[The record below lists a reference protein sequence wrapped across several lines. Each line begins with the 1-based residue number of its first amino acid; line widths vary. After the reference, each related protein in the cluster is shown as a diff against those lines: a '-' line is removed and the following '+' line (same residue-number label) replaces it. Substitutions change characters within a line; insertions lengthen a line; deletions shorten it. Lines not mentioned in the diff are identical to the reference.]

1 MIWTPLVVIAI
12 IGLLALVPYLLE
24 RRRIDIGLLRH
35 EAATGKLVRLSQGV
49 THFTWHGKSRGKVI
63 VAVHGL
69 TTPSIVWNTMLP
81 GLVALGYRV
90 LTYDLYGRGLSDT
103 PTGPQ
108 DRHYFLRQ
116 LQDLLQHEGVEDDV
130 TLLGYSMGGTI
141 VTAFAQE
148 QPHRVA
154 QVLLVAPSGI
164 VTRES
169 KFSKWC
175 RRLPYLGDWV
185 HGVFGA
191 SRIKKQMRN
200 ADVPPSGLDVV
211 NAQREQLKQ
220 RGYLP
225 SILSSRRNLLQE
237 TTEQALRK
245 FVSMGIP
252 VAVVWGDMDQV
263 VPVHALG
270 LLASWNKETRQEVI
284 KGADHGLPF
293 THGAEVSDA
302 FRDLL
307 KVPNP

>member
-69 TTPSIVWNTMLP
+69 TTPSIVWNTML
-81 GLVALGYRV
+81 
-90 LTYDLYGRGLSDT
+90 
-103 PTGPQ
+103 
-108 DRHYFLRQ
+108 
-116 LQDLLQHEGVEDDV
+116 VEDDV

-284 KGADHGLPF
+284 KGADHGLGPIALQNWA
-293 THGAEVSDA
+293 GW
-302 FRDLL
+302 
-307 KVPNP
+307 